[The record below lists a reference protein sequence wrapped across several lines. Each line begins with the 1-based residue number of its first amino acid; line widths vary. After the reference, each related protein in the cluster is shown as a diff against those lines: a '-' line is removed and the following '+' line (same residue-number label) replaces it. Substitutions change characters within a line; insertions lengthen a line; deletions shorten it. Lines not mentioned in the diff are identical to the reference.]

1 MIRPLSLAE
10 RDRRWQLL
18 RDLTRDE
25 GLDALP
31 IGDHIKARRR
41 GDEVRIRPESG
52 LISDISV
59 EPADEEVFAWQ
70 R

>member
-1 MIRPLSLAE
+1 MIRPPSLAE

-25 GLDALP
+25 GLDAPPVYREHELVQP
-31 IGDHIKARRR
+31 APH
-41 GDEVRIRPESG
+41 PENG